1 MPDDDITHPIPD
13 LTGYITEGQ
22 IVLSRQLHRRAVFPP
37 IDALPCL
44 SRLMNLGI
52 GEGKTRDDHRAVA
65 NQLYAAYA
73 QGRDLRKLV
82 AIVGEEALS
91 EVDRSYLRFADE
103 FEDRFVGQGD
113 EGRTIEET
121 LDIGWDMMAGL
132 PLSELKR
139 VRDFIPKYHPDQ
151 RGEEPFSAG
160 VAEPEPEPKPE
171 PKAEAPAAAA
181 DEAER
186 LAEEVAAI
194 EGEDEGP
201 GRTAEAAKGLVD
213 KIEESAA
220 TPVDS
225 NDSSWTGL

>member
-1 MPDDDITHPIPD
+1 MAQGVLEFLQFDGRRI
-13 LTGYITEGQ
+13 LTGKLQEPLHQ

-91 EVDRSYLRFADE
+91 DVDRAYLRFADQ
-103 FEDRFVGQGD
+103 FEDRIVGQGD

-121 LDIGWDMMAGL
+121 LDIGWELMSGL
-132 PLSELKR
+132 PQSELKR
-139 VRDFIPKYHPDQ
+139 VRDFIETYHPDY
-151 RGEEPFSAG
+151 RESEVTEEASA
-160 VAEPEPEPKPE
+160 VEAEP
-171 PKAEAPAAAA
+171 A
-181 DEAER
+181 DEPAED
-186 LAEEVAAI
+186 AQE
-194 EGEDEGP
+194 P
-201 GRTAEAAKGLVD
+201 AEAA
-213 KIEESAA
+213 EA
-220 TPVDS
+220 
-225 NDSSWTGL
+225 